1 MPNPA
6 RPHALSLSSLSQQA
20 TRTTTR
26 PRSAGGAA
34 LRAAFVVVVAVD
46 ATSQAEP
53 TKTSHG
59 EPSKSSQ
66 GKDQDGDKDGLA

>member
-1 MPNPA
+1 MV
-6 RPHALSLSSLSQQA
+6 
-20 TRTTTR
+20 
-26 PRSAGGAA
+26 
-34 LRAAFVVVVAVD
+34 VVVVAVD

>member
-1 MPNPA
+1 MTQSHPKSCQTSCQAISVASLTKAAQSADPPA
-6 RPHALSLSSLSQQA
+6 E
-20 TRTTTR
+20 
-26 PRSAGGAA
+26 GG
-34 LRAAFVVVVAVD
+34 RVVVVVVAVD
-46 ATSQAEP
+46 ATSPTEL